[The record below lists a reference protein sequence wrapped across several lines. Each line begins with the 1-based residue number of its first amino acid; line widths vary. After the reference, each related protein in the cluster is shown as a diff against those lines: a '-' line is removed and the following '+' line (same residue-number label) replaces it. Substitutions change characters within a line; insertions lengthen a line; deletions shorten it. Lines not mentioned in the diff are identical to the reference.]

1 MDQPGGLWGG
11 AEAYVRAAAAEF
23 AIPLGLYGLAAEQA
37 GIALDI
43 AREIGH
49 REWTALA
56 LAGRG
61 RVLRACGDAAG
72 ARRVHEEMLETA
84 RELGTSLW
92 TADALGNLGEDLL
105 QAGDDEAAAR
115 YLAEAIAKAGGGI
128 KHALRPL
135 IAQAELGLRAGRAED
150 ALAAARRV
158 AALAPEMRVFV
169 AEARCI
175 EGEALAMLGDAKAQ
189 AAAIGAAPP
198 RWRSALA
205 LRRVLDRC
213 GRHDE
218 ARREAAEARAVLEC
232 VSAQLPDPQLRRLFG
247 HSDAWREAN
256 TDSPS

>member
-1 MDQPGGLWGG
+1 MAL
-11 AEAYVRAAAAEF
+11 
-23 AIPLGLYGLAAEQA
+23 LAARSRPVILVVEDLHWIDQTSESYL
-37 GIALDI
+37 GSLVESL
-43 AREIGH
+43 ARAHILL
-49 REWTALA
+49 LA
-56 LAGRG
+56 TYRPGYRPAWMDRSYATQLSLRPLA
-61 RVLRACGDAAG
+61 
-72 ARRVHEEMLETA
+72 
-84 RELGTSLW
+84 
-92 TADALGNLGEDLL
+92 TADSLTVVRSLL
-105 QAGDDEAAAR
+105 PDGADADAR
-115 YLAEAIAKAGGGI
+115 ARIILEAIAKAGGGI

-135 IAQAELGLRAGRAED
+135 IAQAEIGLRAGRAED

-175 EGEALAMLGDAKAQ
+175 KGEALAMLGRSAEALAVLGDAKAQ
-189 AAAIGAAPP
+189 AAAIGATPP

-218 ARREAAEARAVLEC
+218 ARREVAEARVVLER
-232 VSAQLPDPQLRRLFG
+232 VSAQLPNPQLRRLFG